1 MFLTCCRRIHLRCH
15 VCKFANQVRLHKLY
29 PLLQSRK
36 KPKMVEFPRTEMIC
50 PWRNPYHVFSVDLHP
65 YFAVAGSIPPSSKPH
80 TFACDAVAVFF
91 NPMQILVDQISF
103 SVHCFNILLYNMSAK
118 MSWIFVSSIPMFHGY
133 SANRGEVATPSP
145 SSAGLIPVYSPDVTI
160 GTLLGLAESRTI

>member
-1 MFLTCCRRIHLRCH
+1 MPCLQI
-15 VCKFANQVRLHKLY
+15 CKSGPIAQEVGCTLFYKAEKE
-29 PLLQSRK
+29 
-36 KPKMVEFPRTEMIC
+36 PKMVEFPRTEMIC

-103 SVHCFNILLYNMSAK
+103 SVHCFNI
-118 MSWIFVSSIPMFHGY
+118 
-133 SANRGEVATPSP
+133 
-145 SSAGLIPVYSPDVTI
+145 
-160 GTLLGLAESRTI
+160 